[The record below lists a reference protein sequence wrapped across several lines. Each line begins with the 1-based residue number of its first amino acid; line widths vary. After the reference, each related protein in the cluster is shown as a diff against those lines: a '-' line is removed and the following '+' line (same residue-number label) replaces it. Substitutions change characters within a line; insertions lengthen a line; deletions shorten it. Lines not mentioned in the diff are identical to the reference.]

1 MQASLYLEDGHVFR
15 GYCFGACQS
24 EVGELVFHTG
34 MVGYTEALTDPSYY
48 GQLLVFTY
56 PLIGNYGVPLDE
68 NGNEFSSEFESQTIW
83 ARALIVSQLHDLDEP
98 NYWLKRRSLRK
109 WLQDSGV
116 TCLTGIDTRRLTKLL
131 REEGSMSGKII
142 VEFDDP
148 RAYNFCDINQLNLV
162 AYVSSS
168 SRQTYGS
175 RDKESIHVVMV
186 DCGMKMNQVRCLRKR
201 GIAITV
207 VPWNHPFSTEECD
220 GIFISNGPGDP
231 TKCLSVV
238 EQLRNCLQTDK
249 VPIMAVCLGH
259 QLLALAAGAKTYR
272 MKWQLSS
279 LTLFSIIFLLYAR
292 RFGHRSHNQSC
303 MLSGSNRC
311 FITSQNHGYAVDGG
325 TLPEQ
330 WETIFSNAN
339 DGTNEGIA
347 HRELPFFGVQFHPE
361 HACGPDDTEF
371 LFDIFKE
378 MLQDRKLGNDG
389 LSVKQRISKYIGT
402 SLARVRPVVRPKKVL
417 VLGSGGLTIGQAGE
431 FDYAGSQAL
440 KSLREENV
448 RTVLINPNVA
458 TVQTMKGFADFTY
471 FLPVN
476 PEYVKQVLKCERPD
490 GILLSFGGQTAL
502 NCAVT
507 LFNDGV
513 FDEYGV
519 AILGTQIQSI
529 IWTEDRL
536 LFAEKMAEI
545 DEPIAQCRAV
555 SSVGAAIAAA
565 DELGYPVLVRA
576 AYTLGGFGSGLAHNC
591 KQLEDIARHGLSVS
605 RQLLIG
611 INLLGWKEIEY
622 EVVRDVYDNCVA
634 ICNMENIDPVGIH
647 TGESVVVAPSQT
659 LSGQEYFKLRSSA
672 IRIVRH
678 LEIVGECNVQ
688 FAVNPERFEYRVIE
702 VNARLSR
709 SSALASKAT
718 GYPLAYVAA
727 KLALGLPMPELKNSV
742 TRVTTCCFEPS
753 MDYCVVKI
761 PRWDLNKFPGIGSSM
776 KSIGESMGIGRSF
789 EEAFQKALRM
799 VDESIIGYD
808 PFLVPFDLTKV
819 ELPTDKRMF
828 YIASALRENQSV
840 FTLSSIS
847 GIDQWFIYRLKNIV
861 DFYVKLKELTVNT
874 LSKED
879 LIRAKQLGFSDRMIA
894 ACSGSTEVA
903 VRKIRQNLGV
913 CPFLKLIDTLAAE
926 WPAQTNYLYF
936 TYNGDESD
944 IAPLEGSHIVLG
956 SGVYKI
962 GSSVEFDCC
971 AVGCLQELKSAGCH
985 TVMINCNPETVST
998 DYDICD
1004 MLLFDEISF
1013 EVVMDACEIFNP
1025 AGVILCMGG
1034 QLPNNVA
1041 MNLYRQKVCILGTE
1055 PGFIDQAEN
1064 RYKFSRTLD
1073 ELNARCVDEREHILQ
1088 PRWKELVTVESAIAF
1103 CHEVGYPCLVRP
1115 SYVLSGAAMNVAHS
1129 DEELK
1134 EYLTLALGASND
1146 KPVVISK
1153 FITEAKEIDVD
1164 AVASNGRVI
1173 CWAISEHVENAG
1185 VHSGDATL
1193 VTPAQD
1199 INSRTMSD
1207 ISRVVKTVAGALQ
1220 IRGPFNMQLIAKD
1233 DKLQVIECNVR
1244 ASRSFPFVSKALGYD
1259 FIATATRVIL
1269 GHPVEEVGLVA
1280 GHGGICVKVPQFSFS
1295 RLAGAKVTLGV
1306 QMSSTGEVACFGKDR
1321 FEAYLKALI
1330 ATGFE
1335 IPKRTIFLSI
1345 GSFKQ
1350 KKEMLASVCDLSS
1363 MGYHLFASMG
1373 TADFYSEHGIPITPV
1388 EWPFEEGGGLSDE
1401 KTTHCCRS
1409 IADYLSTK
1417 QFELVI
1423 NLPMHSSG
1431 FYRVSA
1437 FMTPGYR
1444 TRRQAIDYGIPLV
1457 TDVKCAKL
1465 LVQALKRA
1473 KGRTP
1478 PVVNAEIDRISSH
1491 FTVRLPGLIDVH
1503 VHMREP
1509 GATHKEDWTTGTK
1522 AALAGGIT
1530 MVLAMPNTTPPL
1542 DSLEHLSLVSSL
1554 ASSKACCDFG
1564 LYLGATEFNH
1574 DRVNSCA
1581 SQCAGLKMFLND
1593 TYTSFQL
1600 KSTMSIAKHF
1610 KTWPSGKPIVAHAEG
1625 QTVASLMWLV
1635 SIYKRPVHVCHVSNR
1650 EEIMI
1655 IKMAK
1660 QQNLPV
1666 TCEVTPHHLFLNKE
1680 MLSGSLSSVRPPLG
1694 TEEDRLAL
1702 WENLDIIDCFAS
1714 DHAPHTI
1721 EEKLANESLPGFP
1734 GLEVMLPLLM
1744 NAVVDGQLTLNDVIN
1759 RLHDNPQRIFGLPEQ
1774 PNTYVE
1780 VDLDESWVVPA
1791 QTQFCKS
1798 GWTPFSGRKLKG
1810 VVKRVVLR
1818 GAEAYI
1824 DGRVL
1829 VSPGTGK
1836 NVFSLSTSQVIEAP
1850 AASLLEQS
1858 MLSLGTETTVKA
1870 TTSLP
1875 GAQIQ
1880 VPPLLPRARNSIAG
1894 QHIISAEMFDR
1905 QMLKELFSLTKS
1917 YMLNVKADKK
1927 SLLSVLK
1934 GRVMTT
1940 LFYEASTR
1948 TQCSFA
1954 AAMQRLGGSVISV
1967 NSSSSSVQKGES
1979 LEDTVTVLSRYCD
1992 VLVLR
1997 HYEVGAAKRAAL
2009 SSAVPV
2015 INAGDG
2021 AGDHPTQA
2029 LLDIFTIREE
2039 IGTVNQ
2045 LTIALVGDLKY
2056 SRTVHS
2062 LAKLLCHYQV
2072 TLLYVSPEELEM
2084 PSDVVNYVNGYG
2096 ITQKKST
2103 LLAAIP
2109 LCDVLYMT
2117 RLQKE
2122 RFKASFV
2129 NYEKYKVSPE
2139 SLSNAKEKMI
2149 VMHPL
2154 PRVDEI
2160 DTVFDSDPRASYFR
2174 QAEYGM
2180 YVRMA
2185 LLSMIFDE
2193 Y

>member
-34 MVGYTEALTDPSYY
+34 MAGYTEALTDPSYY

-56 PLIGNYGVPLDE
+56 PLIGNYGVPLEEDSGE
-68 NGNEFSSEFESQTIW
+68 LSSEFESQTIW
-83 ARALIVSQLHDLDEP
+83 ARALIVSELHELDEP
-98 NYWLKRRSLRK
+98 TYWRKRRSLRQ

-116 TCLTGIDTRRLTKLL
+116 TCLAGIDTRRLTKLL

-148 RAYNFCDINQLNLV
+148 TAYNFCDINQLNLV
-162 AYVSSS
+162 SYVSSS
-168 SRQTYGS
+168 CRQIYDS
-175 RDKESIHVVMV
+175 QDEENVRIILV
-186 DCGMKMNQVRCLRKR
+186 DCGMKMNQLRCLRKR
-201 GIAITV
+201 GIAVTV

-231 TKCLSVV
+231 AKCSSVV
-238 EQLRNCLQTDK
+238 EQLRNCLQTDR

-272 MKWQLSS
+272 MK
-279 LTLFSIIFLLYAR
+279 
-292 RFGHRSHNQSC
+292 FGHRSHNQPC

-325 TLPEQ
+325 TLPEE
-330 WETIFSNAN
+330 WETLFSNAN

-347 HRELPFFGVQFHPE
+347 HRQLPFFSVQFHPE

-378 MLQDRKLGNDG
+378 MFYAAYILELVCILGLRCHEFVRLYVLRKF
-389 LSVKQRISKYIGT
+389 SYS
-402 SLARVRPVVRPKKVL
+402 A
-417 VLGSGGLTIGQAGE
+417 
-431 FDYAGSQAL
+431 QAL

-476 PEYVKQVLKCERPD
+476 PKYVKQVLKCERPD

-545 DEPIAQCRAV
+545 DEPVAQCRAV
-555 SSVGAAIAAA
+555 SCVSAAIAAA
-565 DELGYPVLVRA
+565 EELGYPVLVRA

-591 KQLEDIARHGLSVS
+591 KQLEDIARRGLSVS

-611 INLLGWKEIEY
+611 LNLLGWKEIEY
-622 EVVRDVYDNCVA
+622 EVVRDVYDNC
-634 ICNMENIDPVGIH
+634 ICNMENVDPVGIH

-753 MDYCVVKI
+753 MDYCVVKV
-761 PRWDLNKFPGIGSSM
+761 PRWDLNKFPGVSTTIGSSM

-789 EEAFQKALRM
+789 EEAFQKAVRM
-799 VDESIIGYD
+799 VDESILGYD
-808 PFLVPFDLTKV
+808 PFLLIPAWLTIAFWQKV
-819 ELPTDKRMF
+819 ERPTDKRMF
-828 YIASALRENQSV
+828 YIASGLRENQSV

-861 DFYVKLKELTVNT
+861 DFYTKLKDLTVNS
-874 LSKED
+874 LSKEN

-913 CPFLKLIDTLAAE
+913 CPFLKHIDTLAAE

-944 IAPLEGSHIVLG
+944 IAPLEGSHVVLG

-971 AVGCLQELKSAGCH
+971 AVGCLQELKSAGCR

-998 DYDICD
+998 DYDMCD

-1013 EVVMDACEIFNP
+1013 EVVMDACEVFNP

-1041 MNLYRQKVCILGTE
+1041 MNLYRQKVCVLGTE

-1073 ELNARCVDEREHILQ
+1073 ELNREHILQ

-1259 FIATATRVIL
+1259 FIATATRVVL

-1350 KKEMLASVCDLSS
+1350 KKEMLACVRDLSS
-1363 MGYHLFASMG
+1363 MGYHLFASIG
-1373 TADFYSEHGIPITPV
+1373 TADFYSEHGISITPV
-1388 EWPFEEGGGLSDE
+1388 EWPFEEGGGLSEE
-1401 KTTHCCRS
+1401 KTAHYCKS

-1465 LVQALKRA
+1465 LVQALKRVS
-1473 KGRTP
+1473 GRTP
-1478 PVVNAEIDRISSH
+1478 PIVNPEIDRINSH

-1509 GATHKEDWTTGTK
+1509 GATHKEDWTTGTR

-1530 MVLAMPNTTPPL
+1530 MVLAMPNTNPPL
-1542 DSLEHLSLVSSL
+1542 DSPERLSLL
-1554 ASSKACCDFG
+1554 ASAKACCDFG
-1564 LYLGATEFNH
+1564 LYLGATELNH
-1574 DRVNSCA
+1574 DSLSSCA

-1600 KSTMSIAKHF
+1600 KNTMSIAKHF
-1610 KTWPSGKPIVAHAEG
+1610 KAWPSGKPIVAHAEG

-1650 EEIMI
+1650 EEITI

-1666 TCEVTPHHLFLNKE
+1666 TCEVTPHHLFLSKE
-1680 MLSGSLSSVRPPLG
+1680 MFSGSLSSVRPALG
-1694 TEEDRLAL
+1694 TEKDRLAL

-1721 EEKLANESLPGFP
+1721 EEKLTNESLPGFP

-1744 NAVVDGQLTLNDVIN
+1744 NAVVDGRLTLNDVLN
-1759 RLHDNPQRIFGLPEQ
+1759 RLHNNPRRIFGLPEQ

-1798 GWTPFSGRKLKG
+1798 GWTPFSGRKLKEVSSFHSKG
-1810 VVKRVVLR
+1810 IRQEDGCLLR
-1818 GAEAYI
+1818 
-1824 DGRVL
+1824 
-1829 VSPGTGK
+1829 
-1836 NVFSLSTSQVIEAP
+1836 N
-1850 AASLLEQS
+1850 ASILQ
-1858 MLSLGTETTVKA
+1858 
-1870 TTSLP
+1870 
-1875 GAQIQ
+1875 
-1880 VPPLLPRARNSIAG
+1880 
-1894 QHIISAEMFDR
+1894 
-1905 QMLKELFSLTKS
+1905 
-1917 YMLNVKADKK
+1917 
-1927 SLLSVLK
+1927 

-1954 AAMQRLGGSVISV
+1954 AAMQHLGGSVIPV

-1997 HYEVGAAKRAAL
+1997 HYEIGAAKRAAL

-2045 LTIALVGDLKY
+2045 LTIALVGDLKH

-2109 LCDVLYMT
+2109 QCDVLYMT

-2122 RFKASFV
+2122 RFKASSV
-2129 NYEKYKVSPE
+2129 NYEKYKVTPE

-2185 LLSMIFDE
+2185 LLSMVFDE